1 MTLTALKQHETF
13 REKLEKYRVTVF
25 YRETTKAMRKVLK
38 NNKSH
43 VMSLLMLYKQI
54 KTTLFKVLGSVIYC
68 FIDKL
73 KFLDYLWMISH
84 FTIQTF
90 MIYMELGFL
99 RFYWKSCI
107 VMYSQENRKQIS
119 SWLAISSSYRIDSQ
133 NVLWF

>member
-1 MTLTALKQHETF
+1 MTLSALKQHETF

-25 YRETTKAMRKVLK
+25 YRETTKAMRKVLN
-38 NNKSH
+38 NNKYH
-43 VMSLLMLYKQI
+43 VLSLLMLYKQI
-54 KTTLFKVLGSVIYC
+54 KTTFFKVLGSVIYC

-73 KFLDYLWMISH
+73 KFLDYLWMISN
-84 FTIQTF
+84 FMIPPF
-90 MIYMELGFL
+90 MIYMALGFL